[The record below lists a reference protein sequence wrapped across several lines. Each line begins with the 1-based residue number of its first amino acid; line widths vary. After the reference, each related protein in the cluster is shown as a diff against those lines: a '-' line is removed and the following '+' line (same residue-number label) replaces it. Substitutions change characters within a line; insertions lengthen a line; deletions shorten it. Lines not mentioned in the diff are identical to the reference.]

1 MRRFAVI
8 AAAGA
13 LAATAALSGQAG
25 GGFDA
30 RTLKGIELRTLGPAL
45 ATGRVQDVEI
55 DPKNPSVW
63 YVATAFGG
71 LWKTTNRGI
80 TFTPVF
86 DDQGSFTLCCVVV
99 DPRDSNVVWVG
110 SGENAS
116 QRSAHFGDGVYKS
129 TDAGQTWTNVGL
141 RTSEHIGKILID
153 PRSSNTVYVASQ
165 GPLWSAGGERGLYK
179 TTDGGTTWNAVLT
192 ISPDT
197 GISDVVFNAKNPD
210 IIYASSYQR
219 RRAVGQMIG
228 GGPEG
233 GIFKSTNGGKTWT
246 KLTNGLPKDD
256 VGRIAL
262 GVDPRNPRRVY
273 ALISAKAPRG
283 RGFGPVAADAP
294 AGPAIDEA
302 GFYRS
307 DDAGATWARIGRTVP
322 AAGRGGRGGQPPQ
335 NPEGTPNAAN
345 ARGGQ
350 PGSAPEPSGDWYR
363 GGGAAYYQEIFVDP
377 YRPDTIYSVN
387 TNLDRSTDGGRTWRQ
402 TNWEET
408 GMHVDHHVVEF
419 DPSDKNHI
427 LIGNDGGLYETYDE
441 GATFR
446 FFASIPVTQY
456 YRVSVD
462 NAKPFYHVCGGAQD
476 NWSHCG
482 PSRTMSRWGIRTSD
496 WYVVGGGD
504 GFQTRSDPEDPNIVY
519 ATSQDGNITRLD
531 LRTGESRSIRPRV
544 AGAQA
549 SSDEGGGPPG
559 GVGAQGNAAGGISV
573 QGAAGAQTGGAP
585 GGRGIEP
592 AAPAAAPAAPQ
603 GTQAPAGAPNPAG
616 GQGRGGRGGGR
627 GGPNADRAN
636 WDAPYIISP
645 HAPRRLYW
653 ASNYVYRSDDR
664 GDSWTRISP
673 DLTRQLKW
681 EELPIMGRVWPMD
694 SVAYHEST
702 TALSNVVS
710 LDESPLM
717 EGLIYAG
724 TDDGLLQVTEDG
736 GKTWRRVEDF
746 PAVPK
751 WTYVSDVFASPRDA
765 NTVFVALNNWQR
777 GDYKPYLV
785 KSGDKGRTWTNISSN
800 LPDRHDV
807 WSVIQDHI
815 NGNLLFAGTEFGLFT
830 SVDGGGSWV
839 QLKGGMPTIQV
850 RDMAVQRRENDLV
863 LGTFGRG
870 FYVLDDYSPL
880 REITPETLA
889 EAARL
894 FPLRD
899 AYLFAPLGLAPAG
912 TAGLGAM
919 AGNWTSP
926 NPPFGAVLTYHVK
939 QELPGDAKLVLTI
952 ADDNGRQVRRMDL
965 DKQPGLR
972 RVAWNL
978 RGDAPPPS
986 ANPPQGGRG
995 FGGRGGQPL
1004 APLVAPGRYRATL
1017 GRMVGDAVT
1026 PLGPSQSFSVVVLP
1040 Q

>member
-1 MRRFAVI
+1 MKRLLVI
-8 AAAGA
+8 AAAAAVAVTAAVSGQTRGA
-13 LAATAALSGQAG
+13 L
-25 GGFDA
+25 DA
-30 RTLKGIELRTLGPAL
+30 QMLKGIELRSVGPAL

-55 DPKNPSVW
+55 DPRNPSVW

-80 TFTPVF
+80 TFAPIF

-99 DPRDSNVVWVG
+99 DPKDSNVVWLG
-110 SGENAS
+110 SGENSS

-129 TDAGQTWTNVGL
+129 TDAGETWKNVGL
-141 RTSEHIGKILID
+141 RTSEHIGKILVD
-153 PRSSNTVYVASQ
+153 PRNSNTVYVASQ

-179 TTDGGTTWNAVLT
+179 TADGGGTWNAVLT

-197 GISDVVFNAKNPD
+197 GISDAVFDTKNPD
-210 IIYASSYQR
+210 IIYASAYQR

-233 GIFKSTNGGKTWT
+233 GIFKTTNAGKTWT
-246 KLTNGLPKDD
+246 KLSNGLPKDD
-256 VGRIAL
+256 VGRVGL
-262 GVDPRNPRRVY
+262 GVDPRNPKRVY
-273 ALISAKAPRG
+273 ALISAKGPRG
-283 RGFGPVAADAP
+283 RSGSAQVVTDSPSGPVV
-294 AGPAIDEA
+294 DES

-307 DDAGATWARIGRTVP
+307 DDAGATWARIGRTIRN
-322 AAGRGGRGGQPPQ
+322 AGQGGRGRAGSGSGAQ
-335 NPEGTPNAAN
+335 G

-350 PGSAPEPSGDWYR
+350 DAQGPPAAAEGLGDWYR

-377 YRPDTIYSVN
+377 HRPDTIYSVN
-387 TNLDRSTDGGRTWRQ
+387 TNLERSTDGGRTWRQ
-402 TNWEET
+402 TNWEES

-419 DPSDKNHI
+419 DPADRNHI

-462 NAKPFYHVCGGAQD
+462 NAKPFYRICGGAQD
-476 NWSHCG
+476 NWSQCG
-482 PSRTMSRWGIRTSD
+482 PARTLNSWGIRTSD
-496 WYVVGGGD
+496 WYIVGGGD
-504 GFQTRSDPEDPNIVY
+504 GFQTRSDPDDPNIVY
-519 ATSQDGNITRLD
+519 ATSQDGNVRRMD
-531 LRTGESRSIRPRV
+531 LRTGESKSIRPRV
-544 AGAQA
+544 AGAQV

-559 GVGAQGNAAGGISV
+559 GVGAQGAEAAQV
-573 QGAAGAQTGGAP
+573 PQGAP
-585 GGRGIEP
+585 G
-592 AAPAAAPAAPQ
+592 AQAPQ
-603 GTQAPAGAPNPAG
+603 GAQGAGVA
-616 GQGRGGRGGGR
+616 GGRGGGR
-627 GGPNADRAN
+627 GGANADRAN

-645 HAPRRLYW
+645 HAARRLYW

-664 GDSWTRISP
+664 GDSWARISP

-681 EELPIMGRVWPMD
+681 DELPIMGKVWPAD

-702 TALSNVVS
+702 TALSNIVS

-724 TDDGLLQVTEDG
+724 TDDGLLQITEDG
-736 GKTWRRVEDF
+736 GRNWRRIEDF
-746 PAVPK
+746 PGVPK

-785 KSGDKGRTWTNISSN
+785 KSADRGQTWSNIAAN

-807 WSVIQDHI
+807 WSVIQDHV

-830 SVDGGGSWV
+830 SVDGGASWV

-850 RDMAVQRRENDLV
+850 RDMAVQKRETDLV

-870 FYVLDDYSPL
+870 FFVLDDYSPL
-880 REITPETLA
+880 REISAKTLA
-889 EAARL
+889 EDARL

-899 AYLFAPLGLAPAG
+899 AYLFSPVGLAPAG
-912 TAGLGAM
+912 TAGIGPM
-919 AGNWTSP
+919 AGNWTTP
-926 NPPFGAVLTYHVK
+926 NPPFGAVLTYNIT
-939 QELPGDAKLVLTI
+939 QPLPADAKLVVTI
-952 ADDNGRQVRRMDL
+952 ADDNGRQVRRMDV
-965 DKQPGLR
+965 DKEVGLR
-972 RVAWNL
+972 RAAWNL
-978 RGDAPPPS
+978 RADPPAPSATAPP
-986 ANPPQGGRG
+986 GGRGGGG
-995 FGGRGGQPL
+995 FGGRGRGGPPQG
-1004 APLVAPGRYRATL
+1004 PLVAPGRYRATL
-1017 GRMVGDAVT
+1017 GKQVGDTVT
-1026 PLGPSQSFSVVVLP
+1026 PLGPSQSFTVVQIL